1 MRVMDFLMEREIS
14 GDAKELRESRKKFPR
29 RLTLSILVS
38 TFEILRQLCHHRCV
52 GLINRVSSRF
62 LDPLRPA
69 ARLRSFIRRHSVFRY
84 EIKCPEESFH
94 LKIANELNDSVPFNR
109 NGVRMKELPFAS
121 GRANELESVRKRRR
135 YINDDIINVNENA
148 SLRLSRLLRAL
159 LQMDVEKF
167 YRSRIFQFAGQS
179 HRRGI
184 APALESQHCSA
195 ITLRGIILF
204 ANFILRR
211 SLFSSLVNAAVASA
225 ASLAGLSRSSKI
237 NTVQRGSY
245 PSLCELFCKTE
256 EKKRNRGSPARI
268 LAILSIIST
277 QGSRG
282 KFQSLFLA

>member
-1 MRVMDFLMEREIS
+1 MDFPEREIS

-38 TFEILRQLCHHRCV
+38 TFEILRQLCHNRCV

-109 NGVRMKELPFAS
+109 NGIRMKELPLAS
-121 GRANELESVRKRRR
+121 GRVNELESVRKRRR

-148 SLRLSRLLRAL
+148 SLRLSRLLRVL

-167 YRSRIFQFAGQS
+167 YRSRMFQFADQS
-179 HRRGI
+179 HRRRI
-184 APALESQHCSA
+184 ARALESHCSA

-225 ASLAGLSRSSKI
+225 ASLAGSFLDHQKSIHFRETAIRVSANYSVKLKRRSEIAEALRAYSR
-237 NTVQRGSY
+237 Y
-245 PSLCELFCKTE
+245 
-256 EKKRNRGSPARI
+256 
-268 LAILSIIST
+268 
-277 QGSRG
+277 SR
-282 KFQSLFLA
+282 